1 MEMAI
6 LIVFVVGYI
15 AITTEHFLRVD
26 KSAIALLT
34 GVSCWGIY
42 FLHHGHPIEMAE
54 SSLMH
59 HLQEIAS
66 ILLFLMGAM
75 TIVELIDA
83 HDGFRII
90 TDRINA
96 TKQNSLLWIIVGVTF
111 FMSALLDNLT
121 TAIVMTSLNRK
132 LITEIKLRHLFGG
145 MVILAANAGGAW
157 SPIGDV
163 TTTMLWISG
172 SVSTSGVIGH
182 LLLPSIAGIL
192 LPMIILHY
200 RLKGEIIRPI
210 EVSSYQS
217 VSGRDRMIV
226 FITGVGALLFV
237 PVIKQFTHLPP
248 FMGMMFSLGMLWLV
262 TELLH
267 GKKIMEEKNRYSAL
281 QALRKI
287 DMPSVLFFLGILL
300 AVASLGEVGYLNALA
315 IHLQEN
321 LGSTFQINVAIG
333 IISSIVDNVP
343 LVAAAINMYPV
354 QEFFTSD
361 PWLSQFMCDGNFWT
375 LLALTAG
382 TGGSLLIIGS
392 AAGVAVMGMEK
403 ISFGWYLRNITPLAI
418 IGYAFSCLV
427 YWIMM

>member
-1 MEMAI
+1 MELTI
-6 LIVFVVGYI
+6 LVVFIVGYI
-15 AITTEHFLRVD
+15 GITTEHLLRID

-34 GVSCWGIY
+34 GVGCWAIY
-42 FLHHGHPIEMAE
+42 FMGRPGQIEISE

-59 HLQEIAS
+59 HVQEIAS

-90 TDRINA
+90 TDRITA
-96 TKQNSLLWIIVGVTF
+96 KRKSSLLWIICGVTF

-132 LITEIKLRHLFGG
+132 LIDDVKLRHLFGG
-145 MVILAANAGGAW
+145 MVIISANAGGAW

-163 TTTMLWISG
+163 TTTMLWITG
-172 SVSTSGVIGH
+172 SISTSGIIGK
-182 LLLPSIAGIL
+182 LLLPSIAGLLIPLLIL
-192 LPMIILHY
+192 QF
-200 RLKGEIIRPI
+200 RLKGVISRPT
-210 EVSSYQS
+210 ESNAHYMVSS
-217 VSGRDRMIV
+217 RDRLIV
-226 FITGVGALLFV
+226 FSTGVAALLMV
-237 PVIKQFTHLPP
+237 PVIKQTTHLPP
-248 FMGMMFSLGMLWLV
+248 FMGMMFSLGLLWLV

-267 GKKIMEEKNRYSAL
+267 GKKIMEEKSRYSAL

-300 AVASLGEVGYLNALA
+300 AVASLGEVGYLSALA
-315 IHLQEN
+315 FQLQEN

-333 IISSIVDNVP
+333 IISSIIDNVP
-343 LVAAAINMYPV
+343 LVAAAITMYPV
-354 QEFFTSD
+354 QEVFSAD
-361 PWLSQFMCDGNFWT
+361 PWLSQFMCDGNFWS

-418 IGYAFSCLV
+418 ISYAVSCWV
-427 YWIMM
+427 YWWML

>member
-1 MEMAI
+1 MEWAV
-6 LIVFVVGYI
+6 LLLFVVGYMAI
-15 AITTEHFLRVD
+15 ASEHFLRID

-34 GVSCWGIY
+34 GVSCWAIY
-42 FLHHGHPIEMAE
+42 FLSQGAQPDEAQNA
-54 SSLMH
+54 LMH
-59 HLQEIAS
+59 HVQEIAS

-90 TDRINA
+90 TDRITA
-96 TKQNSLLWIIVGVTF
+96 TRQNSLLWIIVGVTF

-132 LITEIKLRHLFGG
+132 LIADVKLRHLFGG

-163 TTTMLWISG
+163 TTTMLWISDG
-172 SVSTSGVIGH
+172 ISTWGVVGNLLIPSIVGMMAPLVILHIRLRGDIVRPVEANTHSIVST
-182 LLLPSIAGIL
+182 
-192 LPMIILHY
+192 
-200 RLKGEIIRPI
+200 
-210 EVSSYQS
+210 
-217 VSGRDRMIV
+217 RDRGII
-226 FITGVGALLFV
+226 FITGVAALLMV
-237 PVIKQFTHLPP
+237 PVIKQLTHLPP
-248 FMGMMFSLGMLWLV
+248 FMGMMFSLGILWIV
-262 TELLH
+262 TEFLH
-267 GKKIMEEKNRYSAL
+267 GKKIMEEKSRFSAL

-300 AVASLGEVGYLNALA
+300 AVASLGEVGYLNAWA
-315 IHLQEN
+315 FQLQEN

-333 IISSIVDNVP
+333 ILSSVVDNVP
-343 LVAAAINMYPV
+343 LVAAAISMYPV
-354 QEFFTSD
+354 QEIFTSD

-382 TGGSLLIIGS
+382 TGGSMLIIGS

-403 ISFGWYLRNITPLAI
+403 ISFVWYLRNITPLAI
-418 IGYAFSCLV
+418 ISFAVSCLM
-427 YWIMM
+427 YWLLM

>member
-1 MEMAI
+1 MELGI
-6 LIVFVVGYI
+6 LVIFIVGYI
-15 AITTEHFLRVD
+15 GITTEHFLRID
-26 KSAIALLT
+26 KSAMALLT
-34 GVSCWGIY
+34 GVSCWALY
-42 FLHHGHPIEMAE
+42 FIHHASHIEIAE

-59 HLQEIAS
+59 HVQEIAS

-90 TDRINA
+90 TDRITA
-96 TKQNSLLWIIVGVTF
+96 KRKNSLLWIICGVTF

-132 LITEIKLRHLFGG
+132 LIDDIKLRHLFGG

-172 SVSTSGVIGH
+172 GISTSGVISK
-182 LLLPSIAGIL
+182 LFLPSIAGMIL
-192 LPMIILHY
+192 PLVILHF
-200 RLKGEIIRPI
+200 RLKGDMNRPA
-210 EVSSYQS
+210 ESSSSHMVSN
-217 VSGRDRMIV
+217 RDRLIV
-226 FITGVGALLFV
+226 FCTGVAALLLV
-237 PVIKQFTHLPP
+237 PVVKQTTHLPP
-248 FMGMMFSLGMLWLV
+248 FMGMMFSLGILWLV

-267 GKKIMEEKNRYSAL
+267 GKKIMEEKSRYSAL

-300 AVASLGEVGYLNALA
+300 AVASLGEVGHLHALA
-315 IHLQEN
+315 VQLQEN

-343 LVAAAINMYPV
+343 LVAAAITMYPV
-354 QEFFTSD
+354 QEMITAD
-361 PWLSQFMCDGNFWT
+361 PWLAQFMCDGNFWS

-418 IGYAFSCLV
+418 ISYAFSCLV
-427 YWIMM
+427 YWWML